1 MKLTIKNF
9 KFFSI
14 LFWTVRQNLS
24 NLKPIFGLIHSFTKG
39 KYDSNKKRTSI
50 NTSPSYVVD
59 NSTEIS
65 NISLTPRDLINTH
78 QLMTLVMKN

>member
-1 MKLTIKNF
+1 MINRVDVVIEVLLVAFRNWLE
-9 KFFSI
+9 SE
-14 LFWTVRQNLS
+14 
-24 NLKPIFGLIHSFTKG
+24 
-39 KYDSNKKRTSI
+39 SNKKPLVYLSKLHKKTLSFLKGL
-50 NTSPSYVVD
+50 VVD